1 MPVKGIFLNKNTH
14 DLNSQSCFTVCWADF
29 ILKENTENQE
39 LRAFE
44 IHDVAI
50 TITFV
55 FFFRWSEIIGNR
67 VPFLGW
73 NVQIN
78 LLLLLVT
85 VLVYNNYSRCYHLWF
100 VPTPSILSFISCIE
114 IEHNRP
120 ITDSWGISKTT
131 VCLSDLL
138 VSVWTIYFLSLSYGN
153 FKSS

>member
-1 MPVKGIFLNKNTH
+1 MIYIANHVLLFVERILFWKR
-14 DLNSQSCFTVCWADF
+14 
-29 ILKENTENQE
+29 ILKTKSYE
-39 LRAFE
+39 LLKYMMLRLPSLLSFSFLE
-44 IHDVAI
+44 G
-50 TITFV
+50 
-55 FFFRWSEIIGNR
+55 EIIGNP

-85 VLVYNNYSRCYHLWF
+85 VLVYNNYSRCYHLWS

-120 ITDSWGISKTT
+120 RTDSWGISKMT
-131 VCLSDLL
+131 VWLSDLL